1 MTEPPRP
8 PGEGNPSDPTSPL
21 NPYSGNDPTSGSAP
35 PPAYGS
41 PQPPT
46 YGTPPPTYGTPPQE
60 PPVYGSPPPTSG
72 AGGYGPPP
80 SSGAPGGYGPPPGG
94 TPYGAPGAYG
104 QQPDGYPPG
113 GYAPG
118 SDDKTWIL
126 VAHFGGAAGAF
137 LGGGCSGWIAPLVA
151 LLAKGNQSPA
161 VRAEAVKAL
170 NFQILWSII
179 AIVGWVLTCALVGFI
194 IGPAAW
200 AIGTIFGIIAGVKAN
215 NNEPYN
221 YPMTVSLIK

>member
-1 MTEPPRP
+1 MPAATA
-8 PGEGNPSDPTSPL
+8 SSPTVSSP
-21 NPYSGNDPTSGSAP
+21 
-35 PPAYGS
+35 
-41 PQPPT
+41 
-46 YGTPPPTYGTPPQE
+46 E
-60 PPVYGSPPPTSG
+60 
-72 AGGYGPPP
+72 
-80 SSGAPGGYGPPPGG
+80 
-94 TPYGAPGAYG
+94 YG
-104 QQPDGYPPG
+104 QQPGGYPPR
-113 GYAPG
+113 ATASRG

-179 AIVGWVLTCALVGFI
+179 AIVGWVLDLRPGRLHHRPRPPGLIA
-194 IGPAAW
+194 
-200 AIGTIFGIIAGVKAN
+200 TIFGVIAGVKAN

-221 YPMTVSLIK
+221 YPMTVSIIK

>member
-8 PGEGNPSDPTSPL
+8 PGEGNPSDPTAPF
-21 NPYSGNDPTSGSAP
+21 NPYSGNNPAPGSPPPP

-46 YGTPPPTYGTPPQE
+46 YGSPPPTSGAGGYA
-60 PPVYGSPPPTSG
+60 PPPTSG

-80 SSGAPGGYGPPPGG
+80 GAD
-94 TPYGAPGAYG
+94 PYGAPGYG
-104 QQPDGYPPG
+104 QQPGGYPPQ
-113 GYAPG
+113 GYGPG
-118 SDDKTWIL
+118 NDDKTWIL

-151 LLAKGNQSPA
+151 LLARGNQSPA

-179 AIVGWVLTCALVGFI
+179 AIVGWILVCAFIGFI

-200 AIGTIFGIIAGVKAN
+200 AIGTIFGVIAGIKAN

>member
-8 PGEGNPSDPTSPL
+8 PGEGNPSDPTAPL

-35 PPAYGS
+35 PPPSYGS
-41 PQPPT
+41 PQPPAYGSPPPA
-46 YGTPPPTYGTPPQE
+46 YGT
-60 PPVYGSPPPTSG
+60 PPPTSG

-80 SSGAPGGYGPPPGG
+80 ASGPPGGYGPPPGG
-94 TPYGAPGAYG
+94 APYGPPGAPGAYG
-104 QQPDGYPPG
+104 QQPGGYPPG

-118 SDDKTWIL
+118 NDDKTWIL

-151 LLAKGNQSPA
+151 LLAKGNQSPV

-179 AIVGWVLTCALVGFI
+179 AIVGWVLTCVLVGFI